1 MRCAVTNTD
10 RCETEEQGMGTQTT
24 LGHVVKDPD
33 KLVGELGLHEMGIHQ
48 TFKERDR
55 LVWMVWSD
63 LFCKRHLKA

>member
-1 MRCAVTNTD
+1 
-10 RCETEEQGMGTQTT
+10 MGIQTT
-24 LGHVVKDPD
+24 LGHVIKDPD
-33 KLVGELGLHEMGIHQ
+33 KLVDELGLHEMGIHQ